1 MSFQLGFRDHE
12 GFHRAALWMT
22 AGGAL
27 AGLAAGLA
35 GAGITGTLY
44 AGATGAVLGAGLAD
58 RKAGLTRLALRAGFL
73 ALAVGAFVAVRGLAG
88 GHAGVLALAAVLG
101 FALNLGVSGW
111 RAVAAIAVGGGIAY
125 LGAYAAGEVMIAQET
140 EALPDTLEAVLASTA
155 MAMVSVAALLP
166 RHVVVARVRRA
177 AGLDPEVRALV
188 ARGDAV
194 WKQVGGRLD
203 PEGNALLRDG
213 VTRLHDLADRWSR
226 VDRPSESRE
235 TLEAR
240 IKDLD
245 ARVEATRDD
254 VARAQ
259 YREARA
265 AVEDQLR
272 LVDSIEQ
279 SRERVL
285 ARLHACVTTLEKFRL
300 AAANL
305 DGKDASRRLL
315 TDATADIAACGE
327 AMSELGA

>member
-12 GFHRAALWMT
+12 GFHRAAMWMT

-44 AGATGAVLGAGLAD
+44 AGASGALLGAGIAD
-58 RKAGLTRLALRAGFL
+58 RKAGWTRLALRAGFL
-73 ALAVGAFVAVRGLAG
+73 ALAVGAFVAVRALAG

-101 FALNLGVSGW
+101 FALNLGVGGW
-111 RAVAAIAVGGGIAY
+111 RALAAITIGGGIAY
-125 LGAYAAGEVMIAQET
+125 LGAFAAGEVMIAQET

-166 RHVVVARVRRA
+166 RHVVLARVRRA
-177 AGLDPEVRALV
+177 ALDPEVRALV
-188 ARGDAV
+188 ARGDSV
-194 WKQVGGRLD
+194 WQQVGGRLD
-203 PEGNALLRDG
+203 PEGNALLKDG

-226 VDRPSESRE
+226 VDRPAESRE
-235 TLEAR
+235 TLSAR
-240 IKDLD
+240 LQELD
-245 ARVEATRDD
+245 ARVEATKDD

-265 AVEDQLR
+265 AVDDQLR

-315 TDATADIAACGE
+315 TDATADIAACSE
-327 AMSELGA
+327 AMTQLGA

>member
-1 MSFQLGFRDHE
+1 MSFQLGFRDHQ
-12 GFHRAALWMT
+12 GFHRAAMWMT

-44 AGATGAVLGAGLAD
+44 AGATGVVLGAGIAD

-73 ALAVGAFVAVRGLAG
+73 ALAVGAFVAVRALWG
-88 GHAGVLALAAVLG
+88 GHAGVVALAAVLG
-101 FALNLGVSGW
+101 VALNLGVGGW
-111 RAVAAIAVGGGIAY
+111 RALAAITIGGAIAY

-140 EALPDTLEAVLASTA
+140 EALPDALEAVLASTA

-166 RHVVVARVRRA
+166 RHVVLARVRR
-177 AGLDPEVRALV
+177 AGLDPEVRALI

-194 WKQVGGRLD
+194 WSQVGGRLD
-203 PEGNALLRDG
+203 PEGNALLEDG
-213 VTRLHDLADRWSR
+213 VIRLHDLADRWSR
-226 VDRPSESRE
+226 VDRPTESRE
-235 TLEAR
+235 TLQERLAE
-240 IKDLD
+240 LD

-265 AVEDQLR
+265 AIDDQLR

-315 TDATADIAACGE
+315 TDASADIAACSE
-327 AMSELGA
+327 AMTQLGA